1 MGLAAGL
8 MGMMGTVQ
16 GPGGFDPPKLVPMSA
31 LLAIGSLTIAGVV
44 AGLYPAR
51 KAAMLQPVEA
61 LRQEGILELDA
72 NMFQDLFQ
80 EAYGAMRHNRRRTAL
95 TMLGMAWGI
104 ATVVMLLAYGD
115 GFGQACANIFANFGT
130 KLVIVVPGRTSMQAG
145 GKKAGMLVRFTQDD
159 VETLTSNLPQIT
171 QITPEVSKQASIQ
184 FDTRVFTWAV
194 TGNYPNV
201 FDVRALKLDQGR
213 FYNPEDEIQRA
224 RVAVIGSEAK
234 EKLFSGRNALGEHI
248 RVDGLSFEV
257 IGVLSAKM
265 QEGNDDINRVVYV
278 PFSTMSDLKNT
289 HYLDTIWFTYQTPE
303 YESLEQSVRTILA
316 AEHKFSQTDRQAV
329 DVFNLMMQVH
339 QFEIITM
346 GLKILMGFIGTLTL
360 GIGGVGLMNIMLV
373 SVTQR
378 TREIGVQKALG
389 APRRYILMQFLAE
402 ALTITFIGGVLGV
415 ILAYAVALSVG
426 RLTLYSAFAKNGE
439 AGDIRLIIS
448 PGTLIASTLI
458 LGAVGLISGM
468 IPAFRASR
476 LNPIEALRHE

>member
-1 MGLAAGL
+1 M
-8 MGMMGTVQ
+8 
-16 GPGGFDPPKLVPMSA
+16 FRD
-31 LLAIGSLTIAGVV
+31 LL
-44 AGLYPAR
+44 
-51 KAAMLQPVEA
+51 
-61 LRQEGILELDA
+61 
-72 NMFQDLFQ
+72 Q

-115 GFGQACANIFANFGT
+115 GFGRACANIFANFGT

-145 GKKAGMLVRFTQDD
+145 GQKAGVLVRFTQDD
-159 VETLTSNLPQIT
+159 VETLTTNLPQIT
-171 QITPEVSKQASIQ
+171 HITPEVSKQASIQ
-184 FDTRVFTWAV
+184 YDTRVFTWAV
-194 TGNYPNV
+194 TGNYSNV
-201 FDVRALKLDQGR
+201 IDVRALKLRQGR
-213 FYNPEDEIQRA
+213 FYNPEDEMQHA

-265 QEGNDDINRVVYV
+265 QEGNDDINRVIYV
-278 PFSTMSDLKNT
+278 PFSTMSELKST
-289 HYLDTIWFTYQTPE
+289 HYLDTVWFTYQTPE

-316 AEHKFSQTDRQAV
+316 TQHKFNQTDRQAV
-329 DVFNLMMQVH
+329 QVFNLMTQVH
-339 QFEIITM
+339 QFEIITL

-389 APRRYILMQFLAE
+389 ARRRYILLQFLAE
-402 ALTITFIGGVLGV
+402 ALTITFIGGVLG
-415 ILAYAVALSVG
+415 IALAYTVALSVG

-439 AGDIRLIIS
+439 AGDIRLVIA

-458 LGAVGLISGM
+458 LGAVGLVSGM
-468 IPAFRASR
+468 VPAFRASR
-476 LNPIEALRHE
+476 LDPIEALRYE

>member
-1 MGLAAGL
+1 M
-8 MGMMGTVQ
+8 
-16 GPGGFDPPKLVPMSA
+16 FRD
-31 LLAIGSLTIAGVV
+31 LL
-44 AGLYPAR
+44 R
-51 KAAMLQPVEA
+51 
-61 LRQEGILELDA
+61 
-72 NMFQDLFQ
+72 

-145 GKKAGMLVRFTQDD
+145 GQKAGALVRFTLDD
-159 VETLTSNLPQIT
+159 VDALSTNLPQIT
-171 QITPEVSKQASIQ
+171 NITPEVGKQAHVQ
-184 FDTRVFTWAV
+184 YDTRVFDFPV
-194 TGNYPNV
+194 TGNYP
-201 FDVRALKLDQGR
+201 DVPAVRVLKLAQGR
-213 FYNPEDEIQRA
+213 FYNAEDQIQHS

-248 RVDGLSFEV
+248 RLDGLSFAV
-257 IGVLSAKM
+257 VGVLDAKM
-265 QEGNDDINRVVYV
+265 QEGNDDINRVIYV
-278 PFSTMSDLKNT
+278 PFTTMSDLKDT
-289 HYLDTIWFTYQTPE
+289 HYLDSIWFTYQTPE
-303 YESLEQSVRTILA
+303 YERLEQSVRSILA
-316 AEHKFSQTDRQAV
+316 VPHKLNQTDRQAV
-329 DVFNLMMQVH
+329 RVFNLMMQVH
-339 QFEIITM
+339 QFEIITL
-346 GLKILMGFIGTLTL
+346 GLKVLMGFIGTLTL

-439 AGDIRLIIS
+439 AGDIRLIIA
-448 PGTLIASTLI
+448 PGTLMAATVI
-458 LGAVGLISGM
+458 LGLVGLVSGM
-468 IPAFRASR
+468 VPAFRASR
-476 LNPIEALRHE
+476 LDPIEALRHE

>member
-1 MGLAAGL
+1 M
-8 MGMMGTVQ
+8 
-16 GPGGFDPPKLVPMSA
+16 FRD
-31 LLAIGSLTIAGVV
+31 LL
-44 AGLYPAR
+44 
-51 KAAMLQPVEA
+51 
-61 LRQEGILELDA
+61 
-72 NMFQDLFQ
+72 Q

-115 GFGQACANIFANFGT
+115 GFGRACANIFANFGT

-145 GKKAGMLVRFTQDD
+145 GQKAGALVRFTQDD
-159 VETLTSNLPQIT
+159 VETLTTNLPQIT
-171 QITPEVSKQASIQ
+171 HITPEVSKQASIQ
-184 FDTRVFTWAV
+184 YDTRVFTWAV
-194 TGNYPNV
+194 TGNYSNV
-201 FDVRALKLDQGR
+201 IDVRALKLRQGR
-213 FYNPEDEIQRA
+213 FYNPEDEMQRA

-265 QEGNDDINRVVYV
+265 QEGNDDINRVIYV
-278 PFSTMSDLKNT
+278 PFSTMSELKST
-289 HYLDTIWFTYQTPE
+289 HYLDTVWFTYQTPE

-316 AEHKFSQTDRQAV
+316 TQHKFNQTDRQAV
-329 DVFNLMMQVH
+329 QVFNLMTQVH
-339 QFEIITM
+339 QFEIITL

-389 APRRYILMQFLAE
+389 ARRRYILLQFLAE
-402 ALTITFIGGVLGV
+402 ALTITFIGGVLG
-415 ILAYAVALSVG
+415 IALAYTVALSVG

-439 AGDIRLIIS
+439 AGDIRLIIA

-458 LGAVGLISGM
+458 LGAVGLVSGM
-468 IPAFRASR
+468 VPAFRASR
-476 LNPIEALRHE
+476 LDPIEALRYE

>member
-1 MGLAAGL
+1 M
-8 MGMMGTVQ
+8 
-16 GPGGFDPPKLVPMSA
+16 FHD
-31 LLAIGSLTIAGVV
+31 LL
-44 AGLYPAR
+44 
-51 KAAMLQPVEA
+51 
-61 LRQEGILELDA
+61 
-72 NMFQDLFQ
+72 Q

-145 GKKAGMLVRFTQDD
+145 GQKAGVLVRFTQDD
-159 VETLTSNLPQIT
+159 VETLTTNLPQIT
-171 QITPEVSKQASIQ
+171 HITPSVDKQASIQ
-184 FDTRVFTWAV
+184 YDTRVFTWAV

-201 FDVRALKLDQGR
+201 FDVRALKLGQGR

-248 RVDGLSFEV
+248 RVNGLSFEI

-265 QEGNDDINRVVYV
+265 QEGNDDINRVIYV
-278 PFSTMSDLKNT
+278 PFSTMSELKNT

-303 YESLEQSVRTILA
+303 YESLAQSVRTIMA
-316 AEHKFSQTDRQAV
+316 TQHKFNQTDRQAV
-329 DVFNLMMQVH
+329 EVFNLMTQVH
-339 QFEIITM
+339 QFEIITL
-346 GLKILMGFIGTLTL
+346 GLKVLMGFIGTLTL

-389 APRRYILMQFLAE
+389 AQRRYILLQVLAE

-415 ILAYAVALSVG
+415 ILAYSVALSVG

-439 AGDIRLIIS
+439 AGDIRLIIA

-458 LGAVGLISGM
+458 LGAVGLVSGM
-468 IPAFRASR
+468 VPAFRASR
-476 LNPIEALRHE
+476 LDPIEALRHE